1 MAAVENEGLS
11 LNIVV
16 LLLCFG
22 QGKTEAFAELPAKVL
37 IINCAIQIEVQ
48 ISTAK
53 MIKLRSALGVLEI
66 LSVLCIS
73 LVAAYTPVDN
83 YLISCG
89 SSVDTPVGQRLFVA
103 DDSGTVVLTSPA
115 SDAVKA
121 SPSAVSGLRDDAAM
135 YQSARVFK
143 APSSYSFRIRDPG
156 RHFVRLHFFPFV
168 YLGYDLA
175 TASFKVSTQDAV
187 LLDGF
192 APPAAARGNASTTT
206 TTPAAAVCEEFLLDV
221 ARDTLVVTFVPL
233 AGRLAFVNAIE
244 VVSVPDDLIGAAD
257 SSLSTSDSTGQQLN
271 PAVMPLQTVYRV
283 NVGGPAVAPES
294 DTLWREW
301 TIEQPFL
308 VSTVTTAVTKKVSYN
323 RTLNYLAG
331 QATADDAPAIVYATG
346 RELIIMN
353 GSVFDGMKQMA
364 WQFDVDGSASY
375 LIRFHFCD
383 IVSSVPG
390 RLHMNAYVDS
400 SNAIQD
406 LDLSAIGNGTLA
418 FPYYRD
424 FVLAASTPSGK
435 LAVYV
440 GSTSQKITTPAAI
453 LNGLEIMRI
462 LTTAGNV
469 AVVEPTTPPGTKK
482 KNNLAVVLGSVCGA
496 FGFVSVAAALV
507 IVLRRKEEK
516 EELRTP
522 TTSQPSTAWMPLL
535 GRISFRSA
543 PPSAVGS
550 RSPSFTIDTNANTP
564 GGGATPGMAA
574 AASSSPS
581 YRFPFAAL
589 QDATGNFDEGLVI
602 GEGGFGKVYAAV
614 LQDGTKVA
622 VKRANPESRQGAR
635 EFRTEIEMLS
645 GLRHRHLVSLIGYC
659 DEQDEMILLYEYM
672 EHGSLRSRL
681 YGGGAATARAT
692 ALSWAQRL
700 EACAGAAR
708 GLLYLH
714 TATAKP
720 VIHRDVKSSN
730 ILLDDGLT
738 AKVADF
744 GLSKAGPDMDETH
757 VSTAVKGSFGYVDP
771 EYVRTR
777 KLTAKSDVYSFG
789 VVLLEA
795 LCARPVVDPRL
806 PKPMV
811 NLVEWGLHWQRRDEL
826 EKIVDRRIAG
836 TVRPAALRKYGET
849 VARCLADRG
858 ADRPAMEDVV
868 WSLQFVARLQ
878 EVDGLDA
885 SDVSSLNMVH
895 QLMPPTSLHARQRS
909 AGESETGRT
918 DADEDSS
925 VVDDDYTDASMRG
938 IFWQMVNVRGR

>member
-1 MAAVENEGLS
+1 MQRIRMPNCQPCVTA
-11 LNIVV
+11 
-16 LLLCFG
+16 LLLQEKSLKILFFG
-22 QGKTEAFAELPAKVL
+22 QGKTEAFPELPAKVL
-37 IINCAIQIEVQ
+37 IINCAIQIEVKISTAKMIKLRIRMPNCQ
-48 ISTAK
+48 PCVTALLLQEKSLKILFFGQGKTEAFPELPAKVLIINCAIQIEVKISTAK

-73 LVAAYTPVDN
+73 LAAAAAAAYTPVDN

-103 DDSGTVVLTSPA
+103 DDSDTVVLTSPA

-121 SPSAVSGLRDDAAM
+121 SPSAVSGLRDADAAM

-175 TASFKVSTQDAV
+175 TASFKVSTQDTV

-192 APPAAARGNASTTT
+192 APPPPAARGNASTTT
-206 TTPAAAVCEEFLLDV
+206 TTAAAAAVCEEFLLDV

-233 AGRLAFVNAIE
+233 AGRNAFVNAIE
-244 VVSVPDDLIGAAD
+244 VVSVPDDLIGAAE
-257 SSLSTSDSTGQQLN
+257 SSLSTSESTGQQPN

-301 TIEQPFL
+301 TTDQLFL
-308 VSTVTTAVTKKVSYN
+308 VSTVTAAVTKKVSYN
-323 RTLNYLAG
+323 QTLNYLPG

-390 RLHMNAYVDS
+390 LLHMNVYVDS
-400 SNAIQD
+400 SASQKIQD

-482 KNNLAVVLGSVCGA
+482 KNNLAVVLGS
-496 FGFVSVAAALV
+496 
-507 IVLRRKEEK
+507 EERG
-516 EELRTP
+516 E
-522 TTSQPSTAWMPLL
+522 
-535 GRISFRSA
+535 
-543 PPSAVGS
+543 
-550 RSPSFTIDTNANTP
+550 
-564 GGGATPGMAA
+564 GGAADADDELAVDGVDAA
-574 AASSSPS
+574 PRPDQLPQRAAE
-581 YRFPFAAL
+581 RRR
-589 QDATGNFDEGLVI
+589 DATGNFDEGLVI

-659 DEQDEMILLYEYM
+659 DEQQEMILLYEYM
-672 EHGSLRSRL
+672 EHGSL
-681 YGGGAATARAT
+681 
-692 ALSWAQRL
+692 
-700 EACAGAAR
+700 
-708 GLLYLH
+708 
-714 TATAKP
+714 
-720 VIHRDVKSSN
+720 D
-730 ILLDDGLT
+730 
-738 AKVADF
+738 
-744 GLSKAGPDMDETH
+744 
-757 VSTAVKGSFGYVDP
+757 
-771 EYVRTR
+771 
-777 KLTAKSDVYSFG
+777 
-789 VVLLEA
+789 
-795 LCARPVVDPRL
+795 
-806 PKPMV
+806 
-811 NLVEWGLHWQRRDEL
+811 
-826 EKIVDRRIAG
+826 
-836 TVRPAALRKYGET
+836 
-849 VARCLADRG
+849 
-858 ADRPAMEDVV
+858 
-868 WSLQFVARLQ
+868 
-878 EVDGLDA
+878 
-885 SDVSSLNMVH
+885 
-895 QLMPPTSLHARQRS
+895 
-909 AGESETGRT
+909 
-918 DADEDSS
+918 
-925 VVDDDYTDASMRG
+925 
-938 IFWQMVNVRGR
+938 

>member
-22 QGKTEAFAELPAKVL
+22 QGKTEAFPELPAKVL

-192 APPAAARGNASTTT
+192 A
-206 TTPAAAVCEEFLLDV
+206 LDV

-323 RTLNYLAG
+323 RTLNYLPG

-440 GSTSQKITTPAAI
+440 ASTSQKITTPAAI

-589 QDATGNFDEGLVI
+589 QDATGNFD
-602 GEGGFGKVYAAV
+602 V

-659 DEQDEMILLYEYM
+659 DEQDEMILLYE
-672 EHGSLRSRL
+672 S
-681 YGGGAATARAT
+681 T